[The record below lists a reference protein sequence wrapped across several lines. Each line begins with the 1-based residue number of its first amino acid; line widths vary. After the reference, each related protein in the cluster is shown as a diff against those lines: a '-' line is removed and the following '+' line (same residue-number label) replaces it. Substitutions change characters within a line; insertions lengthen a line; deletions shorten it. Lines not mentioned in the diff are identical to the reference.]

1 MGKRQRRREREQQQ
15 QQQQKDQGETPA
27 AVVQAGL
34 AEAASSVPGPG
45 NDSED

>member
-15 QQQQKDQGETPA
+15 QDQGETPA

-34 AEAASSVPGPG
+34 AEAASSVPGPD

>member
-1 MGKRQRRREREQQQ
+1 MGKRQRRREREQQ

>member
-15 QQQQKDQGETPA
+15 DQGETPA

-34 AEAASSVPGPG
+34 AEAASSVPGPD